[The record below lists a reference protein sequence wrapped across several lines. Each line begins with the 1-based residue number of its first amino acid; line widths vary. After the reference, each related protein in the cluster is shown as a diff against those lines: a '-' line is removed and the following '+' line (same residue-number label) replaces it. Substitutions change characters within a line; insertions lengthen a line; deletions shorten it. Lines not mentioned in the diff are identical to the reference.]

1 MTLFFTASIS
11 LLKSTGV
18 FSNFPTLLKS
28 LYVLFNL
35 SKSNSSRPDFK
46 LAKSVTFAK
55 TNVSI
60 PVEFF

>member
-11 LLKSTGV
+11 LLKSTGI
-18 FSNFPTLLKS
+18 FFNFPTLLKS

-35 SKSNSSRPDFK
+35 SISNLSRPDIK
-46 LAKSVTFAK
+46 LAKSVTLAK